1 MIHDLPSSM
10 YIVLYIVLLFE
21 PGLTIVCFDLRT
33 TYCIA
38 SVIHYS
44 EVGLGG
50 QGLTDATFDEKLI
63 VIAASH

>member
-1 MIHDLPSSM
+1 MIHDLSTSM
-10 YIVLYIVLLFE
+10 YIVLYFVLLFD
-21 PGLTIVCFDLRT
+21 PGLTTVCFNLRT

-38 SVIHYS
+38 SVFYYS